1 MYTEDIFVV
10 LEYYFVNCKY
20 TVTVSVF
27 SVGIYT
33 HTHTHTNTHTH
44 IIFIY
49 LFIYLY
55 IYSADNFTC
64 LNVRDLYSNYTEHK
78 SCTSKHLKLSALYID
93 VVIIY
98 L

>member
-1 MYTEDIFVV
+1 M
-10 LEYYFVNCKY
+10 
-20 TVTVSVF
+20 SVF
-27 SVGIYT
+27 SVGINT
-33 HTHTHTNTHTH
+33 HTHT
-44 IIFIY
+44 
-49 LFIYLY
+49 LY

-64 LNVRDLYSNYTEHK
+64 LVVCDLYSNYTGHK